1 MDAKFWL
8 NDPKILFHKDKLLEV
23 WPYTQLSFN
32 QKINATTRFVIYVSL
47 IGYVFLNN
55 YLILLLGVII
65 IFILIITYK
74 YNRVESFESSLNSP
88 SLDQGK
94 HTSKNPLYNVLNSDY
109 VDDVNKEEIKEDYGA
124 TKENDINHQT
134 KQFIYEANKSNKD
147 IGNIFKNLSDKIGF
161 ETSMRQFYINPSTTI
176 PNNQRDFL
184 NYCYGNLHS
193 EKPLLIY

>member
-65 IFILIITYK
+65 IFILISGVDGACISPRFTAFSWK
-74 YNRVESFESSLNSP
+74 TCNRGL
-88 SLDQGK
+88 
-94 HTSKNPLYNVLNSDY
+94 
-109 VDDVNKEEIKEDYGA
+109 
-124 TKENDINHQT
+124 
-134 KQFIYEANKSNKD
+134 
-147 IGNIFKNLSDKIGF
+147 
-161 ETSMRQFYINPSTTI
+161 RQA
-176 PNNQRDFL
+176 R
-184 NYCYGNLHS
+184 
-193 EKPLLIY
+193 

>member
-1 MDAKFWL
+1 MDTKFWL

-32 QKINATTRFVIYVSL
+32 EKINATTRFVIYVSL

-65 IFILIITYK
+65 IFILIIAYK

-109 VDDVNKEEIKEDYGA
+109 VDDVNKEEIKEYYGA

-176 PNNQRDFL
+176 PNNQTDFL

>member
-1 MDAKFWL
+1 MNTKFWL
-8 NDPKILFHKDKLLEV
+8 NEPKILFHKDKLLDV
-23 WPYTQLSFN
+23 WPYSDMN
-32 QKINATTRFVIYVSL
+32 YNEKMNATTRFIIYTSL
-47 IGYVFLNN
+47 FGYVLLNN

-65 IFILIITYK
+65 IVSLIFIYNYNSVENFQSLTYD
-74 YNRVESFESSLNSP
+74 
-88 SLDQGK
+88 SLDKGK

-109 VDDVNKEEIKEDYGA
+109 VDDVNKEGIKEDYGA
-124 TKENDINHQT
+124 TKESEINHQT

-161 ETSMRQFYINPSTTI
+161 ESSMRQFYINPSTTI
-176 PNNQRDFL
+176 PNNQKDFL

>member
-1 MDAKFWL
+1 MSNVFWL
-8 NDPKILFHKDKLLEV
+8 KNPSILLDKDNIDKL
-23 WPYTQLSFN
+23 WPTDDMEYVEKLNT
-32 QKINATTRFVIYVSL
+32 ITRFVLL
-47 IGYVFLNN
+47 ITTLGYIIMDSYIIIILGIIVLLIIVFFYKNYINN
-55 YLILLLGVII
+55 YLENFSVSE
-65 IFILIITYK
+65 
-74 YNRVESFESSLNSP
+74 NNDV
-88 SLDQGK
+88 DK

-109 VDDVNKEEIKEDYGA
+109 VDDVNKEGIKEDYGT
-124 TKENDINHQT
+124 TKESEINHQT

-176 PNNQRDFL
+176 PNNQKDFL